1 MNEVEGLIN
10 ATKKKCMEVKIML
23 EKEFNFVQNQEKV
36 FMEALKQK
44 RARESLR
51 SIKNFISCAFQEQ
64 TGFNY
69 GVIEGKVC

>member
-1 MNEVEGLIN
+1 
-10 ATKKKCMEVKIML
+10 ML

-51 SIKNFISCAFQEQ
+51 SIKNFISCTFQEQ
-64 TGFNY
+64 TGFSY